1 MKIGINAVAEQDM
14 HALLA
19 TVQAMSADDLLAI
32 SYSENAARS
41 IWRLLKALRVGSKI
55 LAITGFTPNALQQ
68 QASQCLYTIAEE
80 QATRSA
86 AISSTSAQ
94 MVLTDLL
101 FMALVQQDLE
111 HALERIRHSEALVKK
126 LV

>member
-1 MKIGINAVAEQDM
+1 MA
-14 HALLA
+14 
-19 TVQAMSADDLLAI
+19 AD
-32 SYSENAARS
+32 E
-41 IWRLLKALRVGSKI
+41 ALRVGAKI

-68 QASQCLYTIAEE
+68 RSTRCLYTIAEE

-94 MVLTDLL
+94 MLLTDLL

-111 HALERIRHSEALVKK
+111 HAPERIRHSEALVKK

>member
-1 MKIGINAVAEQDM
+1 M
-14 HALLA
+14 HPLLA
-19 TVQAMSADDLLAI
+19 AVQALSPNDLLLAI
-32 SYSENAARS
+32 SYTGERRELNLAADET
-41 IWRLLKALRVGSKI
+41 LRAGAKI

-68 QASQCLYTIAEE
+68 RATHCLYTIAEE

-86 AISSTSAQ
+86 AISSTHAQ
-94 MVLTDLL
+94 TMLTDLL

-111 HALERIRHSEALVKK
+111 HAPERIRHSEALVKK